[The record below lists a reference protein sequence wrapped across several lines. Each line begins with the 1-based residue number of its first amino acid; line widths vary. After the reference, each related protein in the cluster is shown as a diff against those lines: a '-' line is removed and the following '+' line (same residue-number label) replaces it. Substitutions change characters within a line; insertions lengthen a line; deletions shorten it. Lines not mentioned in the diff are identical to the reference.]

1 MYCVETGKI
10 ERWNEKSTKNGS
22 SVKLKSKSQNVQA
35 TSLELNETMCF
46 SEDFLFSKKCEWERE
61 QECQKVRGVRSTTQL
76 NNRRYET
83 HLVIFIV
90 IKVK

>member
-1 MYCVETGKI
+1 
-10 ERWNEKSTKNGS
+10 
-22 SVKLKSKSQNVQA
+22 
-35 TSLELNETMCF
+35 MCF

-76 NNRRYET
+76 NNRRYDT

-90 IKVK
+90 VKVK